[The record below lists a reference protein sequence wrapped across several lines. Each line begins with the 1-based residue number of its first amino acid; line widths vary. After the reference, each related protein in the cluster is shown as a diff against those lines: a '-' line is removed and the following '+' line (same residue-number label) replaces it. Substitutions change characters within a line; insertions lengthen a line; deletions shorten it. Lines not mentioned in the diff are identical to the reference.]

1 MKDELTL
8 AIVVIVFATWIALA
22 LRQWWHRGEAQGYV
36 SEESVGTA
44 AGCEVYI
51 ASTAGRR
58 YVELV
63 ITHSDSDSDIELH
76 TYLTPSQA
84 RLMAGWMHLAATPG
98 RTLADAKRRSRKAPA

>member
-22 LRQWWHRGEAQGYV
+22 LRQRWHRGESQSYV

-51 ASTAGRR
+51 ASSSGHR

-63 ITHSDSDSDIELH
+63 ITHSDSDSDVELH

-84 RLMAGWMHLAATPG
+84 RLMAGWMHLAAAPG
-98 RTLADAKRRSRKAPA
+98 RTLAEARRRSRKAPA